1 MGAASAIATETPAP
15 IILLAD
21 GLLCAL
27 GVAFVFL
34 LSPNH

>member
-1 MGAASAIATETPAP
+1 MGAASAIATGSPAP

-21 GLLCAL
+21 GLLFAL
-27 GVAFVFL
+27 GLALVFL